1 MKKTPCQYSL
11 WNVIPV
17 LRKEI
22 AVSLTENFGLTQKET
37 AKKLGIT
44 PAAVSQY
51 LSKKRG
57 KTKITDQEVLIE
69 INSTA
74 ERIIMY
80 DNVNIVSETC
90 RICRILKSKGIS
102 LPLSDS
108 CDDRK

>member
-11 WNVIPV
+11 WNGIPV
-17 LRKEI
+17 IRKEI
-22 AVSLTENFGLTQKET
+22 AVSLTKNFGLTQKET

-57 KTKITDQEVLIE
+57 NSKIIDQDILLE

-74 ERIIMY
+74 EKIIMY

-90 RICRILKSKGIS
+90 RICRILKSKRIS
-102 LPLSDS
+102 PPLSDS
-108 CDDRK
+108 CDDEK